1 MNSEL
6 LALLAEKNSTDIEA
20 IVTKVGLPTLIA
32 LIPYIANILKTVQ
45 TVQQPKTA

>member
-45 TVQQPKTA
+45 TAQLSKTA